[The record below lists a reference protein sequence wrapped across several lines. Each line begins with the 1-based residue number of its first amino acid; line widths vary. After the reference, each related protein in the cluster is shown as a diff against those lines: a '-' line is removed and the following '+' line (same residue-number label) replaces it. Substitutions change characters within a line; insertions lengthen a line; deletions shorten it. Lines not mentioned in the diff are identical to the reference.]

1 MKARKFYVVW
11 SGRSTGV
18 FSTWE
23 ECRSVVEGFQGA
35 KYKAYPT
42 EIQAVEAFRDGYRPT
57 PKIPAARRL
66 SENAPAPNL
75 MSIAVDAACSG
86 NPGKMEYRGVFADTG
101 TELFHQGVFD
111 DATNNIGEFLAIVHG
126 LAYLK
131 KHNLNYPL
139 YSDSANAIAWVKA
152 GRCRTKL
159 SLTKKNEKVF
169 ELIARAENWLSQ
181 NKFSTQILKWET
193 ALWGEIPADFGRK

>member
-66 SENAPAPNL
+66 PENAPAPNL
-75 MSIAVDAACSG
+75 LSIAVDAACSG

-169 ELIARAENWLSQ
+169 ELIARAENWLAQ